1 LIKSDENIEY
11 NLEIQELIKYI
22 TNFINYDLTESERK
36 IIEMKYFN
44 DIDLVEIS
52 KKLNISTQ
60 RCSQIHKKAL
70 DKIKKY
76 LLNKIA

>member
-1 LIKSDENIEY
+1 
-11 NLEIQELIKYI
+11 
-22 TNFINYDLTESERK
+22 
-36 IIEMKYFN
+36 MKYFN

-52 KKLNISTQ
+52 KKLNISVQ